1 MPGVSSERKS
11 ESDHPIMM
19 KIFNNLLRIIIK
31 IMLITKIIKVI
42 THLDKM
48 KTDDVNKNN
57 KNDIVTDNYNDN
69 TSNDVYI
76 KSIRIIN

>member
-48 KTDDVNKNN
+48 KTDDVNK
-57 KNDIVTDNYNDN
+57 K
-69 TSNDVYI
+69 
-76 KSIRIIN
+76 

>member
-1 MPGVSSERKS
+1 
-11 ESDHPIMM
+11 
-19 KIFNNLLRIIIK
+19 
-31 IMLITKIIKVI
+31 MLITKIIKVI
-42 THLDKM
+42 IHLDKM